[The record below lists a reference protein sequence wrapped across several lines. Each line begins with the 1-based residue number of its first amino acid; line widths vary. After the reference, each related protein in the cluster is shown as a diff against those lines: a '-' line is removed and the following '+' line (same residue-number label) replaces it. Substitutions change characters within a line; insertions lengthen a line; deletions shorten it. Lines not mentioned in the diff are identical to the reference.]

1 MDVAGQHGCGCG
13 DLRFRQCRHLVG
25 HHPPGLGGAGS
36 AAARQPHEP
45 QGDHALR
52 VQAELRGLEADKD
65 KAEYASYGPD
75 AATKQVER
83 QSGKSSQ
90 PAEQDQDQKDDDHEP
105 ESAPA
110 VVAGAVEATAADPAE
125 PAEQDDDQDNE
136 QDRSKRHGELL
147 GLRNDMDE
155 RLPVGQL
162 QSRRPMRPISQPAQ
176 SATNVAV

>member
-1 MDVAGQHGCGCG
+1 MSPVNTATAAATC
-13 DLRFRQCRHLVG
+13 
-25 HHPPGLGGAGS
+25 
-36 AAARQPHEP
+36 AAARQPHVP

-52 VQAELRGLEADKD
+52 VQAELRGLEGECEPCVEHLFLRRVDFKD
-65 KAEYASYGPD
+65 KAEYASSGLD

-155 RLPVGQL
+155 RLPDGQF